1 MKTKYWILI
10 LSLLLILSVGLS
22 LFLLDSGA
30 PADTVQVLSQG
41 KVLYTLSLNKDQTVT
56 VETDLGRNT
65 VTIRDGKVA
74 VTEADCPDGYCMAR
88 GFCSSGP
95 QIVCLPNR
103 LVIQFTGSTPLDGI
117 SG

>member
-1 MKTKYWILI
+1 MKTKYWVLI
-10 LSLLLILSVGLS
+10 LSLLLALSIGLS
-22 LFLLDSGA
+22 LFLLDGGA
-30 PADTVQVLSQG
+30 PADTVQILSRG
-41 KVLYTLSLNKDQTVT
+41 KVLYTLSLNKDQAVT

-65 VTIRDGKVA
+65 VTVRDGKVA

-103 LVIQFTGSTPLDGI
+103 LVIQFTGSAPLDGI